1 MGVYFDLAL
10 NWALVAAVSLVE
22 SVAGIRVQ
30 ISVSLEMLKV
40 ENVSSLQLTDSN
52 KFYPRI
58 ASPLDLFLHSI
69 CQSSN

>member
-30 ISVSLEMLKV
+30 ISVSLKV
-40 ENVSSLQLTDSN
+40 L
-52 KFYPRI
+52 
-58 ASPLDLFLHSI
+58 
-69 CQSSN
+69 